1 MKIQSGITKKI
12 VILKYFKMHIIACQV
27 ILNIN
32 QLKKMLGRDKILEL
46 WLKIFDFG

>member
-1 MKIQSGITKKI
+1 MEIQSGITKKI

-32 QLKKMLGRDKILEL
+32 QLKKCWGVTILVVV
-46 WLKIFDFG
+46 KNF